1 MSLKNLNLMIYHADL
16 QPARGMIFPGVF
28 LRKNKKKASTES
40 GESSA
45 DKKSSAGQMFLFHHH
60 TRVRIP
66 VRSLVTRRNGELS
79 NESLRNDIQPGGVSS
94 ISGTPKSAS
103 GTISDLGC

>member
-1 MSLKNLNLMIYHADL
+1 M
-16 QPARGMIFPGVF
+16 
-28 LRKNKKKASTES
+28 ES

-66 VRSLVTRRNGELS
+66 VRNTLHSVLRLRLTFAAQIGNETVTAS
-79 NESLRNDIQPGGVSS
+79 YYAC
-94 ISGTPKSAS
+94 SGTDAGKAGEVSITFRPTGKQV
-103 GTISDLGC
+103 